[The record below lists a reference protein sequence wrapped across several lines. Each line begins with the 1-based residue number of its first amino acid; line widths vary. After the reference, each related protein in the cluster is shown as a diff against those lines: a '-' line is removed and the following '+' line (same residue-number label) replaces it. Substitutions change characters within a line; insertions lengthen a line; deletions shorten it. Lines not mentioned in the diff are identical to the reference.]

1 MTITAQKAPLM
12 KLEGRNILVT
22 GASRGIGRGCALE
35 LARAG
40 ANVGVNYRSHP
51 EEADEVV
58 AEITA
63 MGRKAA
69 ALQCDVA
76 DLAAVEAMV
85 SQFVEEFGRI
95 DGFVSNAAYSDRE
108 KMIEAD
114 MEGFRRTLDVSMWGA
129 LHGVR
134 ASAQAMVRQG
144 GGGSIA
150 VVSSPHANIPFPGAM
165 AYNMSK
171 AAIDH
176 MARTAA
182 IELAP
187 HRIRV
192 NIIHPGW
199 IDTPG
204 ERKYFTEE
212 QLTQG
217 AKSIPWQ
224 RMGNPEE
231 IGRLVSFV
239 TSDDCDYMTGS
250 TLLMDGGISLPWWS
264 KRDEGKQ

>member
-1 MTITAQKAPLM
+1 MVDENHNM

-22 GASRGIGRGCALE
+22 GASRGIGRGCAIE
-35 LARAG
+35 LAKAG

-58 AEITA
+58 SEINA
-63 MGRKAA
+63 MGRRGVAF
-69 ALQCDVA
+69 QCDVA
-76 DLAAVEAMV
+76 DLNSVEQMV
-85 SQFVEEFGRI
+85 QQFVSEFGQI

-114 MEGFRRTLDVSMWGA
+114 MEGFRRTVDVSMWGA
-129 LHGVR
+129 FHGVR
-134 ASAQAMVRQG
+134 ASAQAMVRG
-144 GGGSIA
+144 GHPGAIT
-150 VVSSPHANIPFPGAM
+150 VVSSPHANIPFPAAM

-192 NIIHPGW
+192 NIVHPGW

-212 QLTQG
+212 QLEEG
-217 AKSIPWQ
+217 ARSIPWK
-224 RMGNPEE
+224 RMGTAEE
-231 IGRLVSFV
+231 IGRLVTFV
-239 TSDDCDYMTGS
+239 ISSDCDYMTGS